1 MSNSSAGGIMEIN
14 ATWTRMKGYVE
25 LLNGFDYGTQAVRM
39 ISAGTSAPLSSDG
52 KEGSVYFQIG

>member
-1 MSNSSAGGIMEIN
+1 MSNSSAGGIIEISS
-14 ATWTRMKGYVE
+14 TWTRVKGYLE

-39 ISAGTSAPLSSDG
+39 ISAGTAVPAGSMG